1 MVSDFRSTVP
11 SAVNDLFAG
20 GGEMGE
26 LMRSIDWSQ
35 TPLGPKEQW
44 PQSLRTSVSICL
56 ASQFPILIWWGSE
69 LVMLY
74 NDAYRPILGTTKHP
88 QAMGQC
94 GRECW
99 PEIWDVIGP
108 MLAGVLNKGEAT
120 WSDDQ
125 LLLLNRNG
133 YIEECYFTFSYSPI
147 RDESGGIGG
156 VFTAVTETTGRL
168 LGERRIST
176 LRELA
181 AESTEAHCAQEVGQ
195 LAIRTLAKNS
205 NDLPFT
211 LLYLLNEQGTQARLV
226 GCTGLAD
233 DTQGNPV
240 SPLTV
245 ALAGEDVCA
254 SSWPLKEV
262 VVSGKAVS
270 IEQIPEKY
278 AALLPS
284 FDGETPHS
292 VLILPIVRP
301 GQESLYGF
309 LIAGIS
315 PRRALDN
322 DYRSFLDLVAGQIAA
337 NIASAR
343 AYQEERARA
352 EALAELDRAKTTFFS
367 NVSHEFRTPLTL
379 LLGPVADI
387 LTDETLAAEQRERLE
402 MVQRNGLRLLKL
414 VNSLLDFARIEAGRV
429 EAIYEPVDL
438 AAFTAELAS
447 NFRSAIERAGLQLV
461 VNCPP
466 LSVPVYVDREM
477 WEKIVLNLLSNAF
490 KFTLEGEIVVALH
503 ASEQTVE
510 LEVRD
515 TGVGIPQEELPRIFE
530 RFHRVHNTRAR
541 TFEGT
546 GIGLA
551 LVQELVRLH
560 GGTINVSSVPEQ
572 GTTFTVSLPL
582 GAAHLPARR
591 IAVQRRTLSSTALGA
606 APYVEEALRWL
617 PDTPEEM
624 AVSSART
631 EQSTLQTLTSAP
643 SAKFAQQPA
652 VRVLVVDD
660 NTDMLEYITR
670 LLSPYYTVEAVTDGR
685 AALQAIEQRPPDL
698 IISDVMMPELDGFQL
713 LQAVRSQP
721 ATSLLPVIL
730 LSARAGEE
738 ATIEGLQAG
747 ANDYLVKPFSAR
759 ELLTRV
765 AARLEISRLFQQVQQ
780 ALHTRDELFSLVT
793 HDLKNPLGA
802 IKGYA
807 QLAHRQL
814 VQANNTTT
822 QAQTASLLTRID
834 ALSSRM
840 TAQINELLELAQL
853 QASQPLKLS
862 RREVDLVALARQ
874 AITEYQQTTSHQII
888 FKTAEDSLTGQFD
901 PVRLE
906 RILTNLLS
914 NAIKYSPE
922 GGKIEVDLER
932 QAEQGRSCAILR
944 VRDSGIG
951 IPAADL
957 PHIFEPFHRAA
968 NVSGKIAG
976 TGLGLSSVQQMVSHH
991 GGTITVESQ
1000 EHQGSTFTVRLPLDT
1015 DMSF

>member
-1 MVSDFRSTVP
+1 MVSDFRPIVP
-11 SAVNDLFAG
+11 SGANDLFAG

-26 LMRSIDWSQ
+26 LMHSIDWSQ
-35 TPLGPKEQW
+35 TPLGPKEEW
-44 PQSLRTSVSICL
+44 PQSLRTSLSICL
-56 ASQFPILIWWGSE
+56 ASRFPILIWWGSE

-74 NDAYRPILGTTKHP
+74 NDAYRPMLGATKHP
-88 QAMGQC
+88 QAMGQR
-94 GRECW
+94 GKECW

-108 MLAGVLNKGEAT
+108 MLEGVLNRGEAT

-156 VFTAVTETTGRL
+156 VFTAVTETTGRV
-168 LGERRIST
+168 LGERRLRT

-181 AESTEAHCAQEVGQ
+181 AESTEAHTAEEVCQ
-195 LAIRTLAKNS
+195 LAVKTLATNP

-211 LLYLLNEQGTQARLV
+211 LLYLLNEQGTQARLAGSSGIV
-226 GCTGLAD
+226 SDIPVVSAVIALAD
-233 DTQGNPV
+233 QNICLAR
-240 SPLTV
+240 PLSKVV
-245 ALAGEDVCA
+245 A
-254 SSWPLKEV
+254 
-262 VVSGKAVS
+262 SGKAIL
-270 IEQIPEKY
+270 IEQLPENY
-278 AALLPS
+278 AALLTAVE
-284 FDGETPHS
+284 GEPQRS
-292 VLILPIVRP
+292 VLILPIARP

-309 LIAGIS
+309 LIAGVA
-315 PRRALDN
+315 PRRALDD
-322 DYRSFLDLVAGQIAA
+322 DYRSFFDLVAGQIAA
-337 NIASAR
+337 NIASVQ

-379 LLGPVADI
+379 LLGPVADA
-387 LTDETLAAEQRERLE
+387 LTDEAHPLDTEQRERLE

-414 VNSLLDFARIEAGRV
+414 VNSLLDFARIEAGRI

-438 AAFTAELAS
+438 ATFTAELAS
-447 NFRSAIERAGLQLV
+447 NFRSAIERAGMRLIV
-461 VNCPP
+461 DCPP
-466 LSVPVYVDREM
+466 LAEPVYVDREM

-490 KFTLEGEIVVALH
+490 KFTFEGEIVVSLH
-503 ASEQTVE
+503 ASEQVVE

-515 TGVGIPQEELPRIFE
+515 TGVGIAQEELPRIFE
-530 RFHRVHNTRAR
+530 RFHRVYNTRAR

-546 GIGLA
+546 GIGLS

-560 GGTINVSSVPEQ
+560 GGTIRASSVAGE
-572 GTTFTVSLPL
+572 GTAFIVSLPR
-582 GAAHLPARR
+582 GTAHLPPER
-591 IAVQRRTLSSTALGA
+591 INTQERALSSTALGA
-606 APYVEEALRWL
+606 APYVEEAMRWL
-617 PDTPEEM
+617 P
-624 AVSSART
+624 AVSGETTVSPVWTDQAQALAAT
-631 EQSTLQTLTSAP
+631 PTTMLDLQQTA
-643 SAKFAQQPA
+643 
-652 VRVLVVDD
+652 RVLVIDD
-660 NTDMLEYITR
+660 NSDMLEYVSR
-670 LLSPYYTVEAVTDGR
+670 LLSPYYSVETATDGR
-685 AALQAIEQRPPDL
+685 MALQAIERRRPNL
-698 IISDVMMPELDGFQL
+698 IISDVMMPELDGLQL
-713 LQAVRSQP
+713 LQILRSQP
-721 ATSLLPVIL
+721 ETSLLPVIL

-765 AARLEISRLFQQVQQ
+765 AARLEIAHLFQQVQQ
-780 ALHTRDELFSLVT
+780 ALRSRDELFSLVT

-814 VQANNTTT
+814 T
-822 QAQTASLLTRID
+822 QADAQPQIVSLLTRID

-853 QASQPLKLS
+853 QTSQPPRLS
-862 RREVDLVALARQ
+862 LRPVDLVALVCQ
-874 AITEYQQTTSHQII
+874 VITEQQQTTSHRIVL
-888 FKTAEDSLTGQFD
+888 KTTRDSLSGQFD
-901 PVRLE
+901 AMRLE

-922 GGKIEVDLER
+922 GGAIEVSLE
-932 QAEQGRSCAILR
+932 QQEVQGRPCAIIR
-944 VRDSGIG
+944 VRDYGIG
-951 IPAADL
+951 IPADDL

-976 TGLGLSSVQQMVSHH
+976 TGLGLSSVQQMVMHH
-991 GGTITVESQ
+991 GGAITVESQ
-1000 EHQGSTFTVRLPLDT
+1000 ERHGSTFTVRLPLNPDL
-1015 DMSF
+1015 SF